1 MPIKSLITYCIL
13 TFALLLGGA
22 KADVLLTQLS
32 IYTPTSDTLQKAQ
45 DMPSGFA
52 YSQTEL
58 SLPGF
63 GNEPVRT
70 KTITQPVSMRGGV
83 FMFSQI
89 LHTSKMALTQLMV
102 VNQTFVQHKSAK
114 QLYGYYLFSLH
125 KILI

>member
-1 MPIKSLITYCIL
+1 M
-13 TFALLLGGA
+13 GGA
-22 KADVLLTQLS
+22 KVDALLTQLS
-32 IYTPTSDTLQKAQ
+32 IYTPASGTLQKAQ
-45 DMPSGFA
+45 DMPSGLA

-89 LHTSKMALTQLMV
+89 LHTSKMALNQLMV